1 MHIIFYNIFLFLY
14 RVGVRI
20 VALWNQK
27 AKKWLEGR
35 EQVFSNLEVAF
46 NDKTRPTIWMHCSS
60 LGEFE
65 QGRPVLEQLRV
76 KYPHHRFLLTF
87 FSPSGYEVR
96 KDYKGVDYIFYLPLD
111 SKQNAKRFVE
121 IVNPS
126 LVLWIKYDYWYYYL
140 NVLKQRKI
148 PLLLVSGVFLPF
160 QTFFKWYGRLHRY
173 MLDCFTHLFIQTQ
186 ESADLLKPLS
196 FLKNITVAGD
206 TRFDRVVEI
215 ASRFEPIEKIEQFCG
230 QSVTLVAGSTW
241 VEDDEELDH
250 YANAHPEIK
259 FVIAPHEIDEDRLKE
274 MEELYKKSVRYS
286 RYSPEDPASTKA
298 NVLLIDNIGMLSRIY
313 HYATITYIGGAFSE
327 GGVHNVLEAAVYG
340 KSVIFGPA
348 YDWYLEAVDLV
359 ELEAAFTVEN
369 ALDLETLLNDLLA
382 DKEWLDQT
390 GKKAKEYVYNKTGAT
405 QKLLS
410 YIQENRLLTS

>member
-1 MHIIFYNIFLFLY
+1 
-14 RVGVRI
+14 
-20 VALWNQK
+20 
-27 AKKWLEGR
+27 
-35 EQVFSNLEVAF
+35 
-46 NDKTRPTIWMHCSS
+46 MHCSS

-65 QGRPVLEQLRV
+65 QGRPLLESLRQT
-76 KYPHHRFLLTF
+76 YPGHRFLLTF

-96 KDYKGVDYIFYLPLD
+96 KDYKGADYIFYLPLD
-111 SKQNAKRFVE
+111 SRQNAKRFIE

-140 NVLKQRKI
+140 STLKKKSI
-148 PLLLVSGVFLPF
+148 PVLLVSGVFLPF
-160 QTFFKWYGRLHRY
+160 QAFFKWYGRLHRY
-173 MLDCFTHLFIQTQ
+173 MLDCFAHLFIQTQ

-230 QSVTLVAGSTW
+230 QSVVIVAGSTW

-274 MEELYKKSVRYS
+274 MEELYKKSVRFS
-286 RYSPEDPASTKA
+286 RYSPNDIISKEA

-313 HYATITYIGGAFSE
+313 HYATITYVGGAFGE

-340 KSVIFGPA
+340 KPVIFGPA
-348 YDWYLEAVDLV
+348 YDWYIEAVDLV
-359 ELEAAFTVEN
+359 ELEAGFTVES
-369 ALDLETLLNDLLA
+369 AVELETLLDDLLA
-382 DKEWLDQT
+382 DKDWLAKTGQT
-390 GKKAKEYVYNKTGAT
+390 AKDYVFNKTGAT
-405 QKLLS
+405 KTVMN
-410 YIQENRLLTS
+410 YIQEKRLLTS